1 MARADVLVTVPELA
15 AALERDAVTLLDVRW
30 RLGEPA
36 AAGAARYAVAHL
48 PGARFLD
55 LETVLT
61 RHTGDPRDGRH
72 PLPDVDALAAG
83 LAAAGVRVGRP
94 VVVYDEAGSFA
105 AGRAWWVLRWAGLE
119 VRVLDGGIAAWQSAG
134 MPVTSSAGDAP
145 AAGAPA
151 DAPAA
156 GGRLE
161 VQLGGL
167 PTLTADEAAAVGAVG
182 TLVDVRAPERF
193 RGETEPLDP
202 KAGHIPGAVNV
213 PVSGLFA
220 GADTAY
226 PGGMPSEQVLRER
239 LAPLLKAAAD
249 GRPIGIYCGSGVSA
263 AQGVLALA
271 TLGVDVPLYPG
282 SWSAW
287 SNDPSRPVATGD

>member
-36 AAGAARYAVAHL
+36 GAGAARYAVAHL

-61 RHTGDPRDGRH
+61 RHTADPRDGRH
-72 PLPDVDALAAG
+72 PLPDLDALAAG
-83 LAAAGVRVGRP
+83 LDAAGVREGQP

-105 AGRAWWVLRWAGLE
+105 AGRAWWVLRWAGFE

-134 MPVTSSAGDAP
+134 MPVTDAPTADAP
-145 AAGAPA
+145 A
-151 DAPAA
+151 DSPAA
-156 GGRLE
+156 GGRLA

-167 PTLTADEAAAVGAVG
+167 PTITADEAAAVGAVG
-182 TLVDVRAPERF
+182 TLVDVRARERF

-202 KAGHIPGAVNV
+202 
-213 PVSGLFA
+213 
-220 GADTAY
+220 
-226 PGGMPSEQVLRER
+226 
-239 LAPLLKAAAD
+239 
-249 GRPIGIYCGSGVSA
+249 
-263 AQGVLALA
+263 
-271 TLGVDVPLYPG
+271 
-282 SWSAW
+282 
-287 SNDPSRPVATGD
+287 